1 MSTLRAEF
9 SIWCA
14 LNQISWEMLHD
25 ICNKLLFFLNKLY
38 DFDSKP
44 LDRKSLRMLISNDF
58 KTNHVLYKITRF
70 NVSNI
75 VKSNKNNMIY

>member
-44 LDRKSLRMLISNDF
+44 LDIDIRIAGYLGIFGRLRR
-58 KTNHVLYKITRF
+58 YKQYS
-70 NVSNI
+70 VQS
-75 VKSNKNNMIY
+75 

>member
-1 MSTLRAEF
+1 MSTLRAKF

-25 ICNKLLFFLNKLY
+25 ICNNSLFFLNKLY

-70 NVSNI
+70 NVPNI
-75 VKSNKNNMIY
+75 VKIKQE